1 MKKRIGSKLYDTDKG
16 IPVIPELNLYKQPN
30 KRTFYTFDGAT
41 ITPVSYDEAAEM
53 IRGAGDPELY
63 SSIFSHKADNKG
75 MGRVAVSIE
84 HLEKLAAYSRK
95 VGIPQKKL
103 LESYIDSLEL

>member
-1 MKKRIGSKLYDTDKG
+1 MKKRIGSKLYDTEKG
-16 IPVIPELNLYKQPN
+16 IPVIPARGLYKQPN
-30 KRTFYTFDGAT
+30 KRTFYLFDGVT
-41 ITPVSYDEAAEM
+41 ITPITYDEAADM
-53 IRGAGDPELY
+53 IRGAGDPELFE
-63 SSIFSHKADNKG
+63 SVFSHKADAKG

-103 LESYIDSLEL
+103 LETYIDSLEL